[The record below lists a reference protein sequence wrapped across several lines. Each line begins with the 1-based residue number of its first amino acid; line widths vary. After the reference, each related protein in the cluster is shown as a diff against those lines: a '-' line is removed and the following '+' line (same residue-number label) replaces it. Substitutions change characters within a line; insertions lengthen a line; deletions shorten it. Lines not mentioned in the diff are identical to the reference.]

1 MGVRWGGAHLDAE
14 GHQGDVGLSSEDE
27 GLVHRES
34 SSLLFRVFSLFSY
47 TLAPGNHLGRNDFL
61 PTLFAEAVWTRKS
74 TGELQRLL
82 CRLREL
88 WGSLMFPG

>member
-1 MGVRWGGAHLDAE
+1 MRWGGAHFDAE
-14 GHQGDVGLSSEDE
+14 GHEGDVGLSSEDE

-34 SSLLFRVFSLFSY
+34 SSLLFSY